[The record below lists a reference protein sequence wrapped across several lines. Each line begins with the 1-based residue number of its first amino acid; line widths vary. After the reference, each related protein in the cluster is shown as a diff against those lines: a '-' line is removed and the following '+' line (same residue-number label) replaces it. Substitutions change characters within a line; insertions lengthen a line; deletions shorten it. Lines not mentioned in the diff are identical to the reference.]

1 MKIVVLAGGLSDE
14 RDVSLTSGSLV
25 ANALTKNGHDVI
37 LVDIYKGI
45 ENIKDI
51 DILFKEKKKYKY
63 NTSEKIPNLKI
74 IKENNNNQENLIG
87 KNIIEVCKKAD
98 IVFLALHGS
107 IGENGKIQALFDL
120 YNIKYTGSG
129 YKGSMLA
136 MDKEISKR
144 LFKEDNIKTAD
155 YYIYG
160 DNKSISFP
168 LVIKP
173 CNNGSSIGVSIAN
186 NNKEFDLALNKLKN
200 CKDKILVEK
209 YIKGREF
216 SVGIIEN
223 NVLPPIEI
231 IPSKGF
237 YDYKNKYQKGY
248 TKEICPANISEKLE
262 KKLKKLAL
270 KVHKSLYLENYSR
283 IDFILK
289 DDDFYCL
296 EANTLPGMTP
306 ISLLPTEALKSG
318 INYAELCDK
327 LIEISLKN
335 FL

>member
-262 KKLKKLAL
+262 K
-270 KVHKSLYLENYSR
+270 N
-283 IDFILK
+283 
-289 DDDFYCL
+289 
-296 EANTLPGMTP
+296 
-306 ISLLPTEALKSG
+306 
-318 INYAELCDK
+318 
-327 LIEISLKN
+327 
-335 FL
+335 